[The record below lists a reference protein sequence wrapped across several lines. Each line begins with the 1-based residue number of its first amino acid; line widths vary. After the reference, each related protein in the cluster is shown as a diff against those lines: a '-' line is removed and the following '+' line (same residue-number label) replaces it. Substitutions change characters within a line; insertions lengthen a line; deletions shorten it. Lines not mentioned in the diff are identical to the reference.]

1 VHQDKKE
8 KSMRKLKLD
17 NYNVIHKVPDNMNP
31 GKLIEIQLPYAVKDS
46 ILNLMFIKELQLTSA
61 ELVRQ
66 NMLAMKIES
75 CKDSDILL
83 EEEEWNRIKKAVN
96 TFKGFA
102 RDDIELVARILD
114 AEEIK
119 KEA

>member
-1 VHQDKKE
+1 
-8 KSMRKLKLD
+8 MRRVKLD
-17 NYNVIHKVPDNMNP
+17 NYFVTQKAPDNMNP
-31 GKLIEIQLPYAVKDS
+31 GKIIDYKLPYQVKDS

-83 EEEEWNRIKKAVN
+83 EDAEWERLKRAIN
-96 TFKGFA
+96 TFKGFS
-102 RDDIELVARILD
+102 REDTELVTRILE
-114 AEEIK
+114 AEEVTK
-119 KEA
+119 